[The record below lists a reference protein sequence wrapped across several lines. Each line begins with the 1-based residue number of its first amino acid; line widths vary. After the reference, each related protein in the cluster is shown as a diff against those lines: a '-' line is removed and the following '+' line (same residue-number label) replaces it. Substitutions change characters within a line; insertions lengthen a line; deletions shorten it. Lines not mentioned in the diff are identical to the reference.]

1 VFHVEHNCPEI
12 LTSLHPHILT
22 SSHLFFWLQ
31 TRLLTDTERAR
42 ILWPPISHPVVLFRS
57 VDKTTMS
64 RVIAVAN
71 QKGGVGKTTT
81 AINLAASLALAGRK
95 VLVVDLDPQGN
106 LTSGV
111 GQKDKATEAGTVY
124 GPLTSESP
132 ADLRAHVIPTGID
145 GLHLVPADRNLTG
158 AEIEMVALPQRE
170 SRLRTLLAPLRDD
183 YDYVFV
189 DCPPSLGLLTLN
201 ALVAADAVLI
211 PLHCEYFALE
221 GLAELVGTVRRVR
234 ASLNPSL
241 DIEGVLLTMFDE
253 RTNLG
258 QQVATDV
265 RGFFKEKV
273 FRTVIPRNIRLGEA
287 PSHGMPVIL
296 YDSRSRGAEAYQAL
310 AREVLARSA
319 A

>member
-1 VFHVEHNCPEI
+1 M
-12 LTSLHPHILT
+12 
-22 SSHLFFWLQ
+22 
-31 TRLLTDTERAR
+31 AR
-42 ILWPPISHPVVLFRS
+42 IV
-57 VDKTTMS
+57 
-64 RVIAVAN
+64 AVAN

-81 AINLAASLALAGRK
+81 TINLAASLAVADQR
-95 VLVVDLDPQGN
+95 VLLVDVDPQGN

-111 GQKDKATEAGTVY
+111 GQKGKASQSGTIY
-124 GPLTSESP
+124 DALTSATPISDAGP
-132 ADLRAHVIPTGID
+132 FIIPTGVDKMKLI
-145 GLHLVPADRNLTG
+145 PADRNLTG
-158 AEIEMVALPQRE
+158 AEIEMVTLPGRE
-170 SRLRTLLAPLRDD
+170 ERLRLLVSPVRDQFD
-183 YDYVFV
+183 YIFI

-221 GLAELVGTVRRVR
+221 GLADLVGTMKRVR
-234 ASLNPSL
+234 AALNPSL

-273 FRTVIPRNIRLGEA
+273 FRTVIPRNVRLGEA

-296 YDSRSRGAEAYQAL
+296 YDVKSRGAEAYLAL

-319 A
+319 VTAA